1 MGEDSFTHKFF
12 GALERGLSWID
23 SLTKAVGV
31 GILVAL
37 LALNFD
43 AIASGLRGFAEKL
56 PQLVK
61 VSAFGV
67 NVELDPAAIEANVK
81 SGAAATNW
89 LKDNWGAAETRNA
102 VEGLRDLDQREL
114 TRLVDL
120 GKPLLGQCR
129 FAKSNVDA
137 LYEYA
142 TDKSLAAKGLANLRD
157 QPELLAQKQAEAAKA
172 GSPAPIE
179 CYDLE
184 LAKPGL
190 DVRTAIVRSLGS
202 AIEAVRPTTG
212 LGKPAANAGRSA
224 APAPALAS
232 PPAAKPKS

>member
-1 MGEDSFTHKFF
+1 MGEDSVIHRFF
-12 GALERGLSWID
+12 ATLERGLSWID

-89 LKDNWGAAETRNA
+89 LKNNWGADETRNA
-102 VEGLRDLDQREL
+102 VEGLRELDQREL

-129 FAKSNVDA
+129 YAKSNVDQ

-142 TDKSLAAKGLANLRD
+142 TDKSLAAKGLATLRD
-157 QPELLAQKQAEAAKA
+157 DSALLAQKQDEAAK
-172 GSPAPIE
+172 GGLPNGAPIE
-179 CYDLE
+179 CYDIE

-202 AIEAVRPTTG
+202 AIDAVRPTTAAT
-212 LGKPAANAGRSA
+212 KPPAVV
-224 APAPALAS
+224 APAPRA
-232 PPAAKPKS
+232 PAAKGKP